1 MGGIAAGPDGNL
13 WFAEGGSGQICRM
26 TPQGATTEFPMP
38 TVTSMPV
45 GVAAGPDGNLWVTE
59 SGAAKVARL
68 TPAGVFTEFPISS
81 GGAGSA
87 ITAGPDGNL

>member
-1 MGGIAAGPDGNL
+1 
-13 WFAEGGSGQICRM
+13 
-26 TPQGATTEFPMP
+26 MP
-38 TVTSMPV
+38 TFTSMPV
-45 GVAAGPDGNLWVTE
+45 GVAAGPDCNLWVTE

-87 ITAGPDGNL
+87 ITAGPAGNL